1 MAGNGGKL
9 NNLESQRQA
18 WINVGQKI
26 QELERKLYLEKGE
39 QKMGMAQ
46 AELDEGT
53 LEMSL
58 SG

>member
-46 AELDEGT
+46 AELDECT
-53 LEMSL
+53 LEISL